1 VPDGRSAEGRDL
13 SRTPSPVAAVPH
25 RLRDAF
31 RRHPEGVTIVTAI
44 DQFGNQMGITAT
56 GVASVSLD
64 PPLLLFC
71 VNNRSWMVGPLVAG
85 GSFVVHFLGA
95 DQEELAERFA
105 SFSADKFEGVSYR
118 LSSTGCPRLD
128 GCLAALHCEFESAHP
143 GGDHTVVMG
152 RVIDVQLGPR
162 AGPSLAFLGGRLLP
176 VG

>member
-1 VPDGRSAEGRDL
+1 VRDERSAEERQL
-13 SRTPSPVAAVPH
+13 SRRPPPAAPVPET
-25 RLRDAF
+25 LREAF
-31 RRHPEGVTIVTAI
+31 RRHAEGVTIVTAI

-71 VNNRSWMVGPLVAG
+71 VSNRSWMVGPLVAG

-95 DQEELAERFA
+95 DQEELARRFA
-105 SFSADKFEGVSYR
+105 AFSIDKFEGVNYR

-128 GCLAALHCEFESAHP
+128 GCLAALHCEFHAAHP
-143 GGDHTVVMG
+143 GGDHTVILG
-152 RVIDVQLGPR
+152 RVIDVQLAPE
-162 AGPSLAFLGGRLLP
+162 AGPSLAFLGGRLVP